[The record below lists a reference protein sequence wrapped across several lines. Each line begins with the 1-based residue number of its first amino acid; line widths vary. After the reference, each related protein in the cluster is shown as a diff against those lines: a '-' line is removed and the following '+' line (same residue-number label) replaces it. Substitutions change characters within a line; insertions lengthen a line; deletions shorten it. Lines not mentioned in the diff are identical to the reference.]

1 MIHSEAHC
9 QLFDVSCLQ
18 ELPSLNGH
26 EHLSCVVEI
35 AASQF
40 LHIENMKPIQEL
52 SSLLLM
58 SSPAVDKAEL
68 K

>member
-9 QLFDVSCLQ
+9 PLFVQLLE

-35 AASQF
+35 AAPQF
-40 LHIENMKPIQEL
+40 LHIGNMKPIQEL

-58 SSPAVDKAEL
+58 SNSPAVDKAEL